1 MHVSFY
7 KYEKTILISQGNGGE
22 GVDKAVGKAAD
33 DLLQAACSIF
43 YKRVA
48 VELAHMYGL
57 MCTGGSDYHGCYG
70 APSRV
75 GERCISADEAGSAVA
90 ELFEREQGLA

>member
-1 MHVSFY
+1 
-7 KYEKTILISQGNGGE
+7 
-22 GVDKAVGKAAD
+22 
-33 DLLQAACSIF
+33 
-43 YKRVA
+43 
-48 VELAHMYGL
+48 MYGL

-75 GERCISADEAGSAVA
+75 GERCISADEAVSAVA